1 MAFGNCVL
9 QPDDGLMFMQ
19 EKVLFYEMHAES
31 LVAKGQAT
39 YFQIVRQTI

>member
-9 QPDDGLMFMQ
+9 QPDDGLMFTQ
-19 EKVLFYEMHAES
+19 EKILFYEMHTES
-31 LVAKGQAT
+31 LVVEGQAI